1 MMSHGVDIA
10 IASTGL
16 TERLGDLALD
26 SDRHEIGAGPREREE
41 VCLRRAL
48 AAREGGTLCSGMPS
62 SIS

>member
-1 MMSHGVDIA
+1 MMSLGVDIA

-26 SDRHEIGAGPREREE
+26 SEHEIGAGPREREV
-41 VCLRRAL
+41 VCVRRAL